1 MRGQPHNQ
9 LNELSEL
16 ENIIRSGGSQLS
28 THVACEVMVGDQDFP
43 VHVIALGNPSLD
55 VPVVGFFGGF
65 HGLERIG
72 AEVVMAYLRSLVVR
86 LAWDSVLHRQLES
99 VRLVFMPIVNP
110 GGMWRG
116 TRANPNGVDL
126 MRNAPM
132 NAVEKVP
139 FLFGGQR
146 ISARLPWY
154 RGAQGDPM
162 ELENSAVCCL
172 VEKELLSRKFSIA
185 LDCHSGFGI
194 ADRLWF
200 PYAYT
205 AQPIEHLPEMHALKN
220 IYDQTHPNHRYI
232 FEPQSRQ
239 YLTHGDLW
247 DYLYQRA
254 CLDPGRTFL
263 PLTLEMGSWMWV
275 KKNPR
280 QLFSRHGIFNPLIEH
295 RQQRVLRRHLS
306 WLDFLARAASGHQ
319 RWIPTGEAREQ
330 QRQDALNHWYRRE
343 SQ

>member
-1 MRGQPHNQ
+1 MRDVAHSE
-9 LNELSEL
+9 LNELIEL
-16 ENIIRSGGSQLS
+16 ENIIRAGGSHLS
-28 THVACEVMVGDQDFP
+28 TQVACEVSAGPQRFP
-43 VHVIALGNPSLD
+43 IHVIALGNPSPD

-72 AEVVMAYLRSLVVR
+72 AEVVMAYLRSLVSR
-86 LAWDSVLHRQLES
+86 LEWDSVLHRQLES

-126 MRNAPM
+126 MRNAPL
-132 NAVEKVP
+132 AATEKVP

-154 RGAQGDPM
+154 RGLEGAPM
-162 ELENSAVCCL
+162 EPENMAVCAV
-172 VEKELLSRKFSIA
+172 VENELLSRKFSIA

-194 ADRLWF
+194 NDRLWF
-200 PYAYT
+200 PYAHT
-205 AQPIEHLPEMHALKN
+205 TQPIGHLPEMHALME
-220 IYDQTHPNHRYI
+220 IYDQTHPNHRYV

-239 YLTHGDLW
+239 YLAHGDIW

-254 CLDPGRTFL
+254 CALPDRTFL

-295 RQQRVLRRHLS
+295 RQHRVLRRHLS
-306 WLDFLARAASGHQ
+306 WLDFLSRAACGYA
-319 RWIPTGEAREQ
+319 RWIPTESSREQ
-330 QRQDALNHWYRRE
+330 HRLAALKRWYRTE
-343 SQ
+343 LP